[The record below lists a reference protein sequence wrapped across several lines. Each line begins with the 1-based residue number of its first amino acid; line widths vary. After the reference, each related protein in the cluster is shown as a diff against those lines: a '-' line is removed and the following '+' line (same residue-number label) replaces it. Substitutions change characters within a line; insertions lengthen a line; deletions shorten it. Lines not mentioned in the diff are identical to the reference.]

1 MYMFDPILE
10 AEYVERSIE
19 EGSCKLHHVDEER
32 EFQNS
37 PSSRLKCLN
46 VEASEAFR
54 NKKEKTKDNRTN
66 FPYTP
71 SGTILLST
79 PFAAKNE
86 HPIYP
91 LQNNSQVIIQ
101 IVFPL

>member
-1 MYMFDPILE
+1 MAGGKGKFLIPHLISILIDIGIAMYMFDPILE

-19 EGSCKLHHVDEER
+19 EGTCKLHHVDEER

-54 NKKEKTKDNRTN
+54 NKKEKNQR
-66 FPYTP
+66 
-71 SGTILLST
+71 
-79 PFAAKNE
+79 
-86 HPIYP
+86 
-91 LQNNSQVIIQ
+91 
-101 IVFPL
+101 